1 MEKQLSTQQEKILF
15 NQMEVEMDLD
25 KGNLFS
31 LKKLNRLQLLE
42 ERWLIRQEMVLT
54 KTRLNLF
61 LQVKREDIHHLNLKM
76 KKDRKKIQL

>member
-42 ERWLIRQEMVLT
+42 ERWLIR
-54 KTRLNLF
+54 
-61 LQVKREDIHHLNLKM
+61 
-76 KKDRKKIQL
+76 